1 MAEIRDETP
10 VRVGSRVRCERCGTE
25 IVVVR
30 PPARAL
36 VCCEVA
42 MSPLASGRRSA

>member
-1 MAEIRDETP
+1 MAEIRDGAQ

-30 PPARAL
+30 PPAEQL
-36 VCCEVA
+36 ICCAVP
-42 MSPLASGRRSA
+42 MSPLDSGRRQA